1 MPKISN
7 APSRMRSSV
16 SVAHD
21 TAAST
26 TNKRIAVEKRITIKP
41 GGQGRIRTS
50 VARKERQIY
59 SLLPLTTRPPVRP
72 RRTASDLRHRPL
84 THLSGKTGGPSARN
98 AHTSASRSYRA
109 GSCVEFVL
117 LKGYARRLLVRSWS
131 WRRDLN
137 PRPSDYKSDALPAEL
152 RQQAGA
158 PHAGATQ
165 NRSRLTGQDSKFS
178 TYGTTRATT

>member
-16 SVAHD
+16 SVAQD

-72 RRTASDLRHRPL
+72 RRTASYLRHRPL
-84 THLSGKTGGPSARN
+84 TYLSGKTGGPSARN

-109 GSCVEFVL
+109 GSLCGVRPFEGLRASPSGSFL
-117 LKGYARRLLVRSWS
+117 ELAKGFEPPTL
-131 WRRDLN
+131 
-137 PRPSDYKSDALPAEL
+137 
-152 RQQAGA
+152 
-158 PHAGATQ
+158 
-165 NRSRLTGQDSKFS
+165 
-178 TYGTTRATT
+178 